1 MSVTRRPPLHPD
13 DDSPQVETW
22 ELPRWDEQGEPTG
35 KPKKPSVTST
45 EEDVEPETITLP
57 TAEELR
63 ALHEDAYN
71 EGFESGYEQGL
82 RQGQQDGQKQGYE
95 EGHRSGEQAGRQAGD
110 AAGREAALAQEEQR
124 IEQALKPL
132 ALLLQSL
139 NGCLTE
145 QQDALESGLIA
156 LALRIARQVIDAEL
170 KLAPEHINDLVHAAV
185 QALPNA
191 DERIVIELHPDDLAF
206 VKQVADSHWSLI
218 ANESLSRGGCFVKT
232 RFSYVDYSLEHRYRQ
247 QVSNL
252 LAHHGL
258 TEHLQTLE
266 QPWGL
271 PEANAEPETTVD
283 SDPPESVDRV
293 AGEDADSVSPE
304 QSASDLDSRP
314 DMKEDELE
322 QPTTDRE
329 GQGADTNPLTESDMA
344 NQNPIQNEPPEHDRP
359 ETEADDELPR

>member
-1 MSVTRRPPLHPD
+1 MSVTRRPPMHPD
-13 DDSPQVETW
+13 ESELQVETW
-22 ELPRWDEQGEPTG
+22 ELPRWDAEGNPSEPPRKSPL
-35 KPKKPSVTST
+35 KPT
-45 EEDVEPETITLP
+45 EEDIEPESIALP

-95 EGHRSGEQAGRQAGD
+95 EGHRNGEQAGRAAGD
-110 AAGREAALAQEEQR
+110 AAGRAAALAQEEQR
-124 IEQALKPL
+124 INQALQPL

-139 NGCLTE
+139 KGCLTE
-145 QQDALESGLIA
+145 QQDALESGLVA

-170 KLAPEHINDLVHAAV
+170 KLAPEHIQELVHAAV

-191 DERIVIELHPDDLAF
+191 DERIVIELHPEDLAY
-206 VKQVADSHWSLI
+206 VERVAESHWSLT
-218 ANESLSRGGCFVKT
+218 ANETLSRGGCIVKT

-258 TEHLQTLE
+258 SEHLQQLE

-271 PEANAEPETTVD
+271 PEARQEAEFASEIDGPQEAEAPETQPDHSAV
-283 SDPPESVDRV
+283 SVDAADDV
-293 AGEDADSVSPE
+293 DVSHDQQPTEGEPGLEPDTPPDAAQPMDDMELSEQLDTQSTSPE
-304 QSASDLDSRP
+304 QDSP
-314 DMKEDELE
+314 
-322 QPTTDRE
+322 
-329 GQGADTNPLTESDMA
+329 ESG
-344 NQNPIQNEPPEHDRP
+344 
-359 ETEADDELPR
+359 TDDENTR

>member
-1 MSVTRRPPLHPD
+1 MSVTRRPPVHPD
-13 DDSPQVETW
+13 EKSLQVETW
-22 ELPRWDEQGEPTG
+22 ELPRWDEQGEPAKT
-35 KPKKPSVTST
+35 PTKKSVTAS

-63 ALHEDAYN
+63 ALHEAAYN

-95 EGHRSGEQAGRQAGD
+95 EGHRSGEQTGRETGE

-170 KLAPEHINDLVHAAV
+170 TVAPEHITALVHAAV

-191 DERIVIELHPDDLAF
+191 DERITIELHPDELAY
-206 VKQVADSHWSLI
+206 VERVAESHWSLY
-218 ANESLSRGGCFVKT
+218 ANESLSRGGCIVKT

-258 TEHLQTLE
+258 TERLQELE

-271 PEANAEPETTVD
+271 PTAEAEPEVTENSQMLED
-283 SDPPESVDRV
+283 DDPGSETPIGSAPDFETAPEASKNE
-293 AGEDADSVSPE
+293 ED
-304 QSASDLDSRP
+304 QG
-314 DMKEDELE
+314 M
-322 QPTTDRE
+322 T
-329 GQGADTNPLTESDMA
+329 GADQDVDPDGHPVQDET
-344 NQNPIQNEPPEHDRP
+344 PEHDSP
-359 ETEADDELPR
+359 ESEKDNDELPR

>member
-13 DDSPQVETW
+13 EEHFQVETW
-22 ELPRWDEQGEPTG
+22 ELPRWDAQGELTG
-35 KPKKPSVTST
+35 TSKKAAVAST
-45 EEDVEPETITLP
+45 EEDVEPESISLP

-95 EGHRSGEQAGRQAGD
+95 EGHRSGEQAGRLAGD

-124 IEQALKPL
+124 ISQALQPL

-191 DERIVIELHPDDLAF
+191 DERIVIELHPDDLAY
-206 VKQVADSHWSLI
+206 VERVAESHWSLT

-232 RFSYVDYSLEHRYRQ
+232 RFSYVDYSLEHRFRQ

-258 TEHLQTLE
+258 TEQLQRFE
-266 QPWGL
+266 KPWGL
-271 PEANAEPETTVD
+271 PNAEIESEPEIQKASDVVEDPADPTDASTVPEGDGEPLSDSEYPEVELPNEADRMDAKADSATD
-283 SDPPESVDRV
+283 SDATPEH
-293 AGEDADSVSPE
+293 EHQPE
-304 QSASDLDSRP
+304 
-314 DMKEDELE
+314 
-322 QPTTDRE
+322 
-329 GQGADTNPLTESDMA
+329 
-344 NQNPIQNEPPEHDRP
+344 IPEHDSSK
-359 ETEADDELPR
+359 TEADDEPPR